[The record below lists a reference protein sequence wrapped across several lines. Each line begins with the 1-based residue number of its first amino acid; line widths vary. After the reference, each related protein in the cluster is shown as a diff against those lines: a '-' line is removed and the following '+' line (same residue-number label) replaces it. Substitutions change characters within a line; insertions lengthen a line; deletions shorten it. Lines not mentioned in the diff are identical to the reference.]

1 MCDMPSTPQ
10 SSCCAR
16 GRMDRFMEPC
26 ILLLLSDQASHGY
39 ELMDRLSEFGLDR
52 DEIAGPTLYR
62 ALRRMED
69 SGHVVSEWEEGGQGP
84 ARRKYT
90 LTDAGR
96 AALQGWVDTVRERV
110 RRLELFIEG
119 YEKRRNQM

>member
-1 MCDMPSTPQ
+1 MCEMLTESR

-69 SGHVVSEWEEGGQGP
+69 SGHVVSEWEEGDQGP

-119 YEKRRNQM
+119 

>member
-1 MCDMPSTPQ
+1 MCDMPPTPQ
-10 SSCCAR
+10 SNCCDR

-26 ILLLLSDQASHGY
+26 ILLLLSDQESHGY
-39 ELMDRLSEFGLDR
+39 ALMDRMSEFGLDR
-52 DEIAGPTLYR
+52 DEVAGPTLYR

-69 SGHVVSEWEEGGQGP
+69 SGYVMSEWEEGDQGP

-96 AALQGWVDTVRERV
+96 AELESWVDTVRERM

-119 YEKRRNQM
+119 YEKRRNRM